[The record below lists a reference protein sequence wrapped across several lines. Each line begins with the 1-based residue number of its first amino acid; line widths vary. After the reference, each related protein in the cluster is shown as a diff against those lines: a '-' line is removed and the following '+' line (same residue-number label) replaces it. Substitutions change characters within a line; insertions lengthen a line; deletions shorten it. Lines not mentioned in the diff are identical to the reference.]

1 MTTQNQRSDVDLG
14 YAQLTAVDAATF
26 ISSATF
32 GTSATP
38 GVPAGTK
45 LLLIQ
50 PQGQAIRVRSDGIA
64 PTTSVGYPIA
74 VAAEMRYTASQI
86 AGLRVISQVAG
97 AVVNVWAFG

>member
-1 MTTQNQRSDVDLG
+1 MPTQNLRADVDLG
-14 YAQLTAVDAATF
+14 YAQLTSVDVATL

-32 GTSATP
+32 GASSVP
-38 GVPAGTK
+38 GIPSGTK

-50 PQGQAIRVRSDGIA
+50 PQAQAIRVRSDATA
-64 PTTSVGYPIA
+64 PTATVGYP
-74 VAAEMRYTASQI
+74 VAANAEMRYTAAQM